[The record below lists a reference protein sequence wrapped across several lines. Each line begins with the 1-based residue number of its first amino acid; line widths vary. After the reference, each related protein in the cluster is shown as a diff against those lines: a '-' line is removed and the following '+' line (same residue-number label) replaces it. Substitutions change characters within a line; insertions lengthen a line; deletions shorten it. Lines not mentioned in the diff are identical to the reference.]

1 MAPTEAILERGR
13 EHYARQEWGA
23 AHDALA
29 SAGAALDIERR
40 ATCSYMLGREDEY
53 LALLADAHRAHLDE
67 GDASSAVRCGFW
79 IGAQHAQN
87 GDIAQAGGWLGRA
100 RRIYEQHGGEE
111 VALGYLMLPE
121 VFERMGS
128 GDLAGAAA
136 VAGEAAA
143 IAERG
148 GDRELFALSAHM
160 QGHMLIAAGRAA
172 EGLPLLDEAM
182 LPAASGE
189 LSPIATGIV
198 YCGVILACRDA
209 YEVRRAREW
218 TAVLSDWCE
227 RQPDLVAFTGRC
239 RIHRAE
245 ILQLGGSWAEALDE
259 AREARERA
267 LRGGNEDAAGEACFR
282 QGELHRLRGEWAAAE
297 RAYREAN
304 RNGREPQP
312 GLALLRLAQGDVE
325 AALGLVRRT
334 LAETEAPGARVA
346 LLPAAIEILV
356 AAGELEEASGA
367 AEELGGLIDADEC
380 PALAA
385 ALLHARAGIAVA
397 GDDPASALPLVRRAA
412 GSGRSSAPPT
422 SSRRRASW
430 RDSRA
435 GRPGTRRAPRSSSTP
450 RAGPTPSC
458 GPAPTSSGSTGR
470 RAAGRTTASRPVSSR
485 CCAWWRPARPTGRS
499 PTASCSAC
507 APSTGTSATST

>member
-1 MAPTEAILERGR
+1 MEILHLGDNPPVAPTEAILERGR

-53 LALLADAHRAHLDE
+53 LALLADAHRAHLDQ

-143 IAERG
+143 IAERS

-259 AREARERA
+259 AREARER
-267 LRGGNEDAAGEACFR
+267 RC
-282 QGELHRLRGEWAAAE
+282 
-297 RAYREAN
+297 
-304 RNGREPQP
+304 
-312 GLALLRLAQGDVE
+312 E
-325 AALGLVRRT
+325 AATKTRQ
-334 LAETEAPGARVA
+334 A
-346 LLPAAIEILV
+346 
-356 AAGELEEASGA
+356 
-367 AEELGGLIDADEC
+367 
-380 PALAA
+380 
-385 ALLHARAGIAVA
+385 
-397 GDDPASALPLVRRAA
+397 
-412 GSGRSSAPPT
+412 
-422 SSRRRASW
+422 RRASGRASCTGCAANGPPPSAPTARRTATAASRSPAW
-430 RDSRA
+430 RSCASR
-435 GRPGTRRAPRSSSTP
+435 RGTWSGP
-450 RAGPTPSC
+450 RAGSQD
-458 GPAPTSSGSTGR
+458 AR
-470 RAAGRTTASRPVSSR
+470 RDRGAGGARGAAAGRDRDP
-485 CCAWWRPARPTGRS
+485 GR
-499 PTASCSAC
+499 
-507 APSTGTSATST
+507 GG